1 MTRKEKAKKVQEQ
14 DGKAFEAF
22 KIEIDAGY
30 HLNPKYRL
38 LKQAAT
44 VRSDMGRLDIFEI
57 NPLGV
62 GPSFKA
68 RWDGGS
74 RDRGKKERNDLDID
88 IYGVSDEEKYRFE
101 HNQGGYLGH
110 RTAPNDAGR
119 VYQVFLR
126 TPDGVIFEGT
136 VRFNLLRKMEFN
148 ASLRPS
154 GDLQAPPPR

>member
-30 HLNPKYRL
+30 CLNPRYRL

-44 VRSDMGRLDIFEI
+44 VRGDMGRLDVFEI
-57 NPLGV
+57 NPLGD

-74 RDRGKKERNDLDID
+74 RNPCKKERNDLDID
-88 IYGVSDEEKYRFE
+88 IYGISDEEKYRFE
-101 HNQGGYLGH
+101 RNEGGYFGH
-110 RTAPNDAGR
+110 RTAPNGAGR
-119 VYQVFLR
+119 VYQVSLR
-126 TPDGVIFEGT
+126 TPHEVIFEGT

-148 ASLRPS
+148 ASLGWS
-154 GDLQAPPPR
+154 GDLQDR

>member
-1 MTRKEKAKKVQEQ
+1 VTRKEKAEKVQEQ

-30 HLNPKYRL
+30 YLDPKYRL
-38 LKQAAT
+38 LKQEST
-44 VRSDMGRLDIFEI
+44 VRNDMGRLDIFEI
-57 NPLGV
+57 NPLGD

-74 RDRGKKERNDLDID
+74 RDRDKKERNDLDID
-88 IYGVSDEEKYRFE
+88 IYGVSDKEKRRFE
-101 HNQGGYLGH
+101 HNQGGYFGH

-119 VYQVFLR
+119 VYHVSLR
-126 TPDGVIFEGT
+126 TPNGVTFDGT

-154 GDLQAPPPR
+154 GDLQAR